1 MHQLCMPK
9 SLNRT
14 ATLVL
19 QSATNSGI
27 TETFSV
33 NSKGHTRNHSTQTGV
48 DAVTECDLVA
58 PVTGASD
65 HLVLTG

>member
-9 SLNRT
+9 SLNRA

-33 NSKGHTRNHSTQTGV
+33 NSKGHTRDHSTQTGV
-48 DAVTECDLVA
+48 DTVTECDLVA
-58 PVTGASD
+58 PVKGPSD
-65 HLVLTG
+65 HLVLIG

>member
-1 MHQLCMPK
+1 MPK
-9 SLNRT
+9 SLNRA

-33 NSKGHTRNHSTQTGV
+33 NSKGHTRDHSTQTGV
-48 DAVTECDLVA
+48 DTVTECDLVA
-58 PVTGASD
+58 PVKGPSD
-65 HLVLTG
+65 HLVLIG